1 MVNYHRDSPFHC
13 IEVAFLFSC
22 FTGIW
27 SLAQVWDLEIFMRKT
42 SLQVMG
48 LIVQLGHPHGEA
60 CAYPCPSGR
69 QVVVIDIEGIHKVN
83 VWFCGCHRARPL
95 YVQMLRARW
104 FPATV
109 ELPRTAVT
117 FAVLQHFQ
125 MMTFMSKV
133 SGYEYYH
140 SLVRLMDNT
149 GVQPPPVR
157 GSLFVHFPSMDLMSL
172 PALRTFIKSS
182 WELLENG
189 VIFVCLKGM
198 AEEMI
203 QLVRG
208 ERVWGTAS
216 STAWLA

>member
-1 MVNYHRDSPFHC
+1 
-13 IEVAFLFSC
+13 
-22 FTGIW
+22 
-27 SLAQVWDLEIFMRKT
+27 
-42 SLQVMG
+42 MG

-69 QVVVIDIEGIHKVN
+69 QVVVVDIEGIHKVN

-95 YVQMLRARW
+95 YVQMLCARW

-140 SLVRLMDNT
+140 SLVRLTDNT

-157 GSLFVHFPSMDLMSL
+157 GSLFVHFPRWTDVFTRLKNL
-172 PALRTFIKSS
+172 YQVFLRVVREWRHIRMLKRHGRGNDSTGARGT
-182 WELLENG
+182 G
-189 VIFVCLKGM
+189 VGDCVVHCLACPRPGVNM
-198 AEEMI
+198 AEIRLKDE
-203 QLVRG
+203 
-208 ERVWGTAS
+208 
-216 STAWLA
+216 